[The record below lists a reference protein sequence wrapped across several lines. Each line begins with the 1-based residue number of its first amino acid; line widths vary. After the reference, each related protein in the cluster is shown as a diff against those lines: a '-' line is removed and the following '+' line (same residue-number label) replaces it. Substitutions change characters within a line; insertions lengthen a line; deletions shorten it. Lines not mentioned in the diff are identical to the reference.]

1 MKKFIISYG
10 NFLLNFAVVIE
21 FIAALI
27 ISISLISEQGFFI
40 SLLIFIGSTILI
52 VLANYFLF
60 LIIDFHACHEKISK
74 SLEIIAQN
82 INKN

>member
-1 MKKFIISYG
+1 MFYLSMNMLLWIEQKIKLVMKY
-10 NFLLNFAVVIE
+10 LL
-21 FIAALI
+21 
-27 ISISLISEQGFFI
+27 QGFFI